1 MFDSLLY
8 HDIVNAGYGS
18 DRVVEMGNPKFDGIF
33 ENIQK
38 KQIPEGWKKIL
49 WGEGVKRVILW
60 TTDHGVHDGKITEDV
75 TLDLY
80 GKHLF

>member
-1 MFDSLLY
+1 MTQRHGFGRFYPDYYLFDSLLY

-38 KQIPEGWKKIL
+38 KQIPEGWKKFL
-49 WGEGVKRVILW
+49 GGCKESNFMDDRSWCA
-60 TTDHGVHDGKITEDV
+60 
-75 TLDLY
+75 
-80 GKHLF
+80 